1 MRIRNTTLSISVGM
15 IPQKIVVMFTW
26 WIVLLLQPILTSR
39 LVHSLFFDITHTHS
53 LFIIHFYL
61 FTPSNLFISIMSNV
75 NSIVN
80 NNIDLSGIR
89 YGKHGMYWGSS
100 IINKAYIQDEK
111 VWQFID
117 NTNITI
123 NFYTA
128 NQGVI
133 STPAMKYTE
142 KVLISYNL
150 LVEGKLTHSW
160 II

>member
-1 MRIRNTTLSISVGM
+1 
-15 IPQKIVVMFTW
+15 
-26 WIVLLLQPILTSR
+26 
-39 LVHSLFFDITHTHS
+39 
-53 LFIIHFYL
+53 
-61 FTPSNLFISIMSNV
+61 MSNV

-128 NQGVI
+128 NQGVVN
-133 STPAMKYTE
+133 TPTMKSTE

-150 LVEGKLTHSW
+150 LVEGKLTHSLVVS
-160 II
+160 IIHLLTHAFKD